1 MITAT
6 SFIFIHIHNVK
17 SWPLIL
23 LRQACTS
30 CPHHAPILTLS
41 QTTPI
46 PVHPETPNRY
56 QREEKIRI
64 LYEEYISLHHVMH
77 VWENPITVKPD
88 LEPVFSA
95 AMHGVELAFVLMSE
109 FISDARHY
117 VVKRPRVEL
126 IANDLQTQ
134 IELVRNWRDSTCR

>member
-1 MITAT
+1 
-6 SFIFIHIHNVK
+6 
-17 SWPLIL
+17 
-23 LRQACTS
+23 
-30 CPHHAPILTLS
+30 
-41 QTTPI
+41 
-46 PVHPETPNRY
+46 
-56 QREEKIRI
+56 
-64 LYEEYISLHHVMH
+64 MH